1 MSTRRKS
8 ILFGALALTLF
19 ACYWMS
25 SAQDGGASDLALP
38 TERITA
44 PRRELP
50 AGAPS
55 PAAATADQA
64 LPLTPPQ
71 REDMAVGEQN
81 PFAGKSW
88 AAPIAAA
95 ETPPPPPAP
104 DPVAPPLP
112 FTYAGKL
119 EEGSKWIIYLSKGTQ
134 SFAVSKGEIFDTN
147 YRLEG
152 IDNGNGNLIILY
164 LPLSTKQLLP
174 TGAELK

>member
-1 MSTRRKS
+1 MSARRKS
-8 ILFGALALTLF
+8 TLFGALALTLF
-19 ACYWMS
+19 ACYWIS
-25 SAQDGGASDLALP
+25 SAEDAGDARLALP

-44 PRRELP
+44 PRRAPP
-50 AGAPS
+50 AGPTS
-55 PAAATADQA
+55 PAASASQA
-64 LPLTPPQ
+64 LPLTRPQ
-71 REDMAVGEQN
+71 RDDMAVGDQN

-95 ETPPPPPAP
+95 DTPPPPPVP

-134 SFAVSKGEIFDTN
+134 SFAVSKGDTFDTN

-152 IDNGNGNLIILY
+152 IDNGNLVILY
-164 LPLSTKQLLP
+164 LPLSAKQLLP